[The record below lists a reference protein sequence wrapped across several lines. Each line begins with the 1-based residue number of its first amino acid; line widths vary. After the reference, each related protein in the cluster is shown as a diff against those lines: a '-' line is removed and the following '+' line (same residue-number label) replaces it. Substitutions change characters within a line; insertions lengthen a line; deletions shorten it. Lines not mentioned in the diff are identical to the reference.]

1 MITEAGAK
9 RDFKDRLYAEFARI
23 GKAIASPHRLEILD
37 VVAQGERTVESLAAE
52 TGLSVANASRH
63 LQQLRQAQLVLA
75 RRDGLFVHYRLAGP
89 EVLSLTLALRRVGEE
104 HLAEVDRV
112 VRDFFGE
119 REGFEPVTPDELA
132 QLMSNG
138 EIVLLDV
145 RSEHE
150 YAAGHI
156 AGARSMPVA
165 DIEARLGELPRNQN
179 YVAYCRGPYCV
190 YADEAVALLRAN
202 GLEATRLS
210 DGYPEWWLAG
220 RPVRVDRPDETRREA
235 MKRLLTV
242 GYGAVSYV
250 IFLAAFLYAI
260 GFVGNF
266 LVPRT
271 IDAGVAAPIA
281 EAIIVNLLLLSLF
294 AVQHSVMARPAFK
307 RWWTRFVAPSIERST
322 YVLLASLALFVLYW
336 QWRTMPAVIWD
347 VSSSAG
353 RVVLWALFCLGWA
366 TVLASTFMINHFDLF
381 GLRQVYLSWRGKPY
395 SDLVFRT
402 LLLYR
407 LVRHPIMLG
416 FIVAFWATPT

>member
-23 GKAIASPHRLEILD
+23 GKAMASPHRLEILD

-75 RRDGLFVHYRLAGP
+75 RRDGLFVHYRLAGL

-119 REGFEPVTPDELA
+119 RQGFKPVTPDELA

-145 RSEHE
+145 RPAHE

-210 DGYPEWWLAG
+210 DGYSEWWLAG
-220 RPVRVDRPDETRREA
+220 RPVQTAASNDHESPPRP
-235 MKRLLTV
+235 
-242 GYGAVSYV
+242 
-250 IFLAAFLYAI
+250 
-260 GFVGNF
+260 
-266 LVPRT
+266 
-271 IDAGVAAPIA
+271 
-281 EAIIVNLLLLSLF
+281 
-294 AVQHSVMARPAFK
+294 
-307 RWWTRFVAPSIERST
+307 
-322 YVLLASLALFVLYW
+322 
-336 QWRTMPAVIWD
+336 
-347 VSSSAG
+347 
-353 RVVLWALFCLGWA
+353 
-366 TVLASTFMINHFDLF
+366 
-381 GLRQVYLSWRGKPY
+381 
-395 SDLVFRT
+395 
-402 LLLYR
+402 
-407 LVRHPIMLG
+407 
-416 FIVAFWATPT
+416 